1 MPALIFKK
9 TLVLPWP
16 RALKNLEH
24 DDSEEAQQHK
34 LIYVPHAA
42 LYRTYTSHTHTLSI
56 LLFPFLSLPFL
67 HLINLEYLSQAT
79 ETWMLINKA
88 ADCLVTRKDQDPVVA
103 KTHDTIQQRK
113 R

>member
-34 LIYVPHAA
+34 LIYVPTQPFTEHIH
-42 LYRTYTSHTHTLSI
+42 HTHTLSI
-56 LLFPFLSLPFL
+56 LLFPFLS
-67 HLINLEYLSQAT
+67 
-79 ETWMLINKA
+79 
-88 ADCLVTRKDQDPVVA
+88 
-103 KTHDTIQQRK
+103 
-113 R
+113 